1 MSTPSPEKDSLLGP
15 TVHKKIEYQN
25 LKGDVFFAG
34 PFIIQ
39 SMESPGMLSCS
50 SLQYLHIHVDSVSKP
65 GLTSRFLIPQFLTGV
80 LKC

>member
-34 PFIIQ
+34 PFTSMKKLFRILAPLAESRPGAIIFRHIFTVSDQ
-39 SMESPGMLSCS
+39 SE
-50 SLQYLHIHVDSVSKP
+50 HIS
-65 GLTSRFLIPQFLTGV
+65 
-80 LKC
+80 

>member
-34 PFIIQ
+34 PFTCATHELCHCYTYQQTAAAVARII
-39 SMESPGMLSCS
+39 
-50 SLQYLHIHVDSVSKP
+50 I
-65 GLTSRFLIPQFLTGV
+65 GLGIRV
-80 LKC
+80 VHRVH

>member
-34 PFIIQ
+34 PFNRLLVASDFINVLIIATNWRI
-39 SMESPGMLSCS
+39 SYYDP
-50 SLQYLHIHVDSVSKP
+50 
-65 GLTSRFLIPQFLTGV
+65 
-80 LKC
+80 